1 MKRKTLYRIL
11 AVLFAATFIFASCT
25 KETSDV
31 RLEHRLATTQ
41 LLNVTSNAATVVG
54 YVVAQGDGFSEKG
67 VCYNTATAP
76 TIDNNKVIYTGTNTA
91 ATFNVTLT
99 GLNFATKYYARA
111 YATIIGSGTI
121 YGEEYSFTTLPVVP
135 TLTSAAIT
143 LITGNSAGGGG
154 NVTAE
159 GGAATTARGVCF
171 GTTTAPTI
179 AGSKTT
185 DGKGLGAFVS
195 ALTSLKGNTTY
206 FVRAYATNSAGT
218 GYGPEVT
225 FKTLV
230 DLPTIT
236 TTAVTNVTGA
246 GATSGGNITFD
257 GGGAIITRGVCW
269 STFANPTIVANKTS
283 DGTGVGIFT
292 STLSNLSV
300 ATMYHVRAYATN
312 SVGVGYGPDV
322 QFMTFPSAIYALGDG
337 TAAGWDNTQAV
348 KIDQSATSGVYVGM
362 LTLSAAKSMKF
373 ILTLGSWQP
382 QWGQATGAALGTLGV
397 NLGSGSDPD
406 AITTPAM
413 AGNYKVTVDL
423 SKMTY
428 KVETAFPEALFM
440 IGDGVGG
447 WDWATIDLP
456 MIPVNSHPNLFWKIV
471 WLNATGGFK
480 FAPQKEWKDD
490 FGKTGDATGGIAIP
504 TPTGYISIGG
514 IYDKGGDN
522 IPVPGVAGYYM
533 VVVDLAA
540 NKIAIDIPKVYL
552 IGNTIGSWDAGNA
565 AGLFTV
571 DNAGSVVKITKALAA
586 DELRMYAWHSWFTD
600 WWQSEFIILNGKIVF
615 RGTGGDQ
622 SRVTVTAGSH
632 TVNLNFKTSD
642 GAVQ

>member
-1 MKRKTLYRIL
+1 MKKITIYGIMAIL
-11 AVLFAATFIFASCT
+11 VTATIFFAACT
-25 KETSDV
+25 KETTDV
-31 RLEHRLATTQ
+31 RLEHKLATTQ
-41 LLNVTSNAATVVG
+41 LLNVTSNTATVVG
-54 YVVAQGDGFSEKG
+54 FVVAQGAGFSEKG

-76 TIDNNKVIYTGTNTA
+76 TVDNSKVAYTGTGTT

-135 TLTSAAIT
+135 TLTTAEIT
-143 LITGNSAGGGG
+143 LITGNSAGSGG
-154 NVTAE
+154 NVTVT
-159 GGAATTARGVCF
+159 GGAEVTVRGIVFATKA
-171 GTTTAPTI
+171 APTV
-179 AGSKTT
+179 ADSKTT

-195 ALTSLKGNTTY
+195 AMTGLKGNTTY
-206 FVRAYATNSAGT
+206 YVRSYATNSAGT
-218 GYGPEVT
+218 GYGPEVS

-257 GGGAIITRGVCW
+257 GGAAIIARGVCW
-269 STFANPTIVANKTS
+269 SAFANPTIIDNKTS
-283 DGTGVGIFT
+283 DGTGVGVFT

-312 SVGVGYGPDV
+312 SAGIGYGPDV

-382 QWGQATGAALGTLGV
+382 QWGQANGAALGTLGV

-406 AITTPAM
+406 AITTPAA

-428 KVETAFPEALFM
+428 KVETAFPSALFM

-447 WDWATIDLP
+447 WTWADIDLP

-471 WLNATGGFK
+471 WLNATGEFK

-490 FGKTGDATGGIAIP
+490 FGRTGTA
-504 TPTGYISIGG
+504 SGG
-514 IYDKGGDN
+514 IYNKGGDN
-522 IPVPGVAGYYM
+522 IPVPGTAGYYM
-533 VVVDLAA
+533 VVVDLTT
-540 NKIAIDIPKVYL
+540 NKIAIADPKVYL
-552 IGNTIGSWDAGNA
+552 MGNTIGSWDTSNP

-571 DNAGSVVKITKALAA
+571 DNANSVVKITKTLAA
-586 DELRMYAWHSWFTD
+586 DELRMYAWHPWFTD
-600 WWQSEFIILNGKIVF
+600 WWQSEFIILGGKIAF

-622 SRVTVTAGSH
+622 SRVSVTAGSH
-632 TVNLNFKTSD
+632 TVSLNFKT
-642 GAVQ
+642 GNGTIQ